1 MILLESFHH
10 SFATGNLND
19 NTTTQVYNAQ
29 YPIKRK
35 PMLYSHHYNKHQSN
49 KHLLSI
55 ILGVIFCAN
64 TIYCLL
70 IDDSYDY
77 KGYDNKNHLG
87 GDLDLYKITW
97 QGSIESSSN
106 LLDSINQNQ
115 DDPKASRLFQIATKD
130 DEHYVCLDPPLNN
143 KNELNFD
150 TSARNSSSEKSKSP
164 IQLLEPLL
172 RGNSCSYKFDLFW
185 IYELCHG
192 KFLRQYHE
200 ENAKYKAKVTQ
211 EYYLGKMDHDQIKLH
226 EEEYDRE
233 VAQAERMGQ
242 SRPTILVN
250 GVYKPYVVVNMTG
263 GTKCDLTK
271 RNRVARIVYVCNE
284 EPSLELYSIKEIS
297 TCEYEAIVL
306 SPHLCQHKDFKI
318 DTATQ
323 HEIKCYSLNNSPKQP
338 KRIKD
343 FHNEDEEERPRG
355 EKFGQKRR
363 GVAYLQGRTLIIDA
377 DLLLS

>member
-1 MILLESFHH
+1 MDYPNAFHQSVASDNSDDIPTTAH
-10 SFATGNLND
+10 NNLHP
-19 NTTTQVYNAQ
+19 TK
-29 YPIKRK
+29 IK
-35 PMLYSHHYNKHQSN
+35 PMPPSHHYHNKQMCSRY
-49 KHLLSI
+49 LLAI
-55 ILGVIFCAN
+55 ALGVICCAINN
-64 TIYCLL
+64 TYCFLA
-70 IDDSYDY
+70 DEGSDHKSS
-77 KGYDNKNHLG
+77 LG

-97 QGSIESSSN
+97 QGPMESSQFRDSLKN
-106 LLDSINQNQ
+106 L
-115 DDPKASRLFQIATKD
+115 DDPDLKGLFQIATKD
-130 DEHYVCLDPPLNN
+130 KERYVCLDPPLNN
-143 KNELNFD
+143 QNELNFD
-150 TSARNSSSEKSKSP
+150 TSARNSSSEKSRSP

-172 RGNSCSYKFDLFW
+172 KGNSCSYKFDLFW

-211 EYYLGKMDHDQIKLH
+211 EYYLGRMDPDEIKVH
-226 EEEYDRE
+226 MEEYE
-233 VAQAERMGQ
+233 KEMTEIERLGQ
-242 SRPTILVN
+242 SRPTVLVN

-323 HEIKCYSLNNSPKQP
+323 HEIKCFALDDSPKQP
-338 KRIKD
+338 KRIKE
-343 FHNEDEEERPRG
+343 FHNEDEEERPRH

-363 GVAYLQGRTLIIDA
+363 GIAYLQGRTLIIDA